1 MWYKVLWVIWR
12 TVAEKVKVTNI
23 HHQMSTNVLSEGW
36 ALVLLYFLAA
46 WGLRIGFLYLNT
58 CCHLQTLTQN
68 IHTVLGIR
76 LLTLH
81 DGRFVF
87 HNLVGAERLL
97 LHSSLPPINGILEYY
112 QTFPSRLRVPIGC
125 LLINPTEKDW
135 LFPHWSA
142 ILDTCCKLVFYLIL
156 V

>member
-1 MWYKVLWVIWR
+1 MSV
-12 TVAEKVKVTNI
+12 VKDG
-23 HHQMSTNVLSEGW
+23 LSS
-36 ALVLLYFLAA
+36 FFTAA

-58 CCHLQTLTQN
+58 CCYLQKLTKN

-97 LHSSLPPINGILEYY
+97 LHSSLPPINGILEFY

-156 V
+156 VYLLVSGCEERQSKGTWLGIPK